1 MRVLSSTALQS
12 MFSEETDEIYVV
24 LITIDHEELPA
35 PIRVC
40 SDSIDTMSRGNNY
53 ISYPFEFSLPT
64 DLEEGPPSASITVD
78 NVHRELTNSLRMITS
93 PATFTIEIVRASDPD
108 TLESSFLPLKMRSVK
123 VDALTI
129 SGELTTDDDTA
140 EPFPYRSF
148 TPSSFPGLF

>member
-1 MRVLSSTALQS
+1 MRTLSSTALQS

-78 NVHRELTNSLRMITS
+78 NVHRDLTNSLRMITS